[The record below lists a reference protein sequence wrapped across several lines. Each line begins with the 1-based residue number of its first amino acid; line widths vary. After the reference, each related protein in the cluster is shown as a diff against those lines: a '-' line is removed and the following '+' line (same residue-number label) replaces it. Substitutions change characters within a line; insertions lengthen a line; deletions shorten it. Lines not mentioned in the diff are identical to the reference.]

1 MLHMYHFRAI
11 VGCISKLMIQ
21 NKEFP
26 FYMAEHSKDVHLG
39 NCKHNVS
46 IVYFTNIYEFTTYN
60 FLFIVLQSC
69 DIVSFMSCSLIH
81 FKFLIFYSGMVQVCE
96 ICRQK

>member
-1 MLHMYHFRAI
+1 MFHVYFYFRAI
-11 VGCISKLMIQ
+11 VGCISNLMIQ

-46 IVYFTNIYEFTTYN
+46 IVHGTWYINLYEFIT
-60 FLFIVLQSC
+60 
-69 DIVSFMSCSLIH
+69 
-81 FKFLIFYSGMVQVCE
+81 
-96 ICRQK
+96 

>member
-60 FLFIVLQSC
+60 FLFIVL
-69 DIVSFMSCSLIH
+69 
-81 FKFLIFYSGMVQVCE
+81 
-96 ICRQK
+96 

>member
-46 IVYFTNIYEFTTYN
+46 IVNFTNILTE
-60 FLFIVLQSC
+60 
-69 DIVSFMSCSLIH
+69 
-81 FKFLIFYSGMVQVCE
+81 
-96 ICRQK
+96 